1 MTNVAHPPRAW
12 PFLGASPGAGGRA
25 RPGRAAAQALL
36 PVGLLLLAS
45 ATSAQQPSEEGRPED
60 PPVRLPQIS
69 VTGPAR
75 LPARRPRWWL
85 PNRVN
90 DVPGEE
96 IVPPHPTDVPELV
109 RRFQA

>member
-25 RPGRAAAQALL
+25 RPGRAAARALL

-45 ATSAQQPSEEGRPED
+45 ATSAQQPSEEEKPEE
-60 PPVRLPQIS
+60 PAVRLPAVA

-75 LPARRPRWWL
+75 LPAAVPRAWGPDRVGVL
-85 PNRVN
+85 PR
-90 DVPGEE
+90 GGGGQ
-96 IVPPHPTDVPELV
+96 T
-109 RRFQA
+109 